1 MAHEPKSLQEAVIY
15 FADLDNCQS
24 YLAEKR
30 WPNGVVCPTCGSR
43 DVRYLANQRRWECK
57 AKHAKKQFSIKVG
70 TIFEDSPIGLDK
82 WLCAVWMITAC
93 KNGISSWELHRA
105 LGVTQKSA
113 WFMLHRV
120 RLGLQN
126 NDGTMLSG
134 EVEVDESFIGG
145 KARNMHASKRRERIT
160 GTGGKDK
167 AIAFGMVE
175 RGGKV
180 RTAVVDTRKK
190 SVLQKQIRQHVQ
202 AGSALYSD
210 ELLSYE
216 GLSEDYKHAVINHAV
231 EYVNGNVHTNTME
244 NFWSLV
250 KRQIHGTYVNVEPFH
265 LFRYLDEQSFR
276 YNNREMTDGE
286 RFEVAISQIVGKRL
300 TYAEL
305 TGKADA
311 EGASSIIN

>member
-1 MAHEPKSLQEAVIY
+1 MAHEPKSLQEAVVY
-15 FADLDNCQS
+15 FADLDHCQN
-24 YLAEKR
+24 YLIERR
-30 WPNGVVCPTCGSR
+30 WPNGVVCPTCGSK
-43 DVRYLANQRRWECK
+43 DVRYLAKQRRWECK

-70 TIFEDSPIGLDK
+70 TIFEASPIGLDK
-82 WLCAVWMITAC
+82 WLCAVWMITSC

-126 NDGTMLSG
+126 NDGSKLSG

-145 KARNMHASKRRERIT
+145 KARNMHASKRAEKMVA
-160 GTGGKDK
+160 GSNKGKT
-167 AIAFGMVE
+167 IAFAMVE

-180 RTAVVDTRKK
+180 KTAVVDRRRKK
-190 SVLQKQIRQHVQ
+190 ELQAQIREHVQ
-202 AGSALYSD
+202 VGSAIFTD

-216 GLSEDYKHAVINHAV
+216 GLNEDYKHCVINHAI
-231 EYVNGNVHTNTME
+231 EYVNGQIHTNTAE

-276 YNNREMTDGE
+276 FNNREMTDGE
-286 RFEVAISQIVGKRL
+286 RFDVAISQIVGKRL

-305 TGKADA
+305 TCKD
-311 EGASSIIN
+311 GATCIN